1 MFKQKKNSKKRIT
14 EIKKEKKEI
23 KKKIEES
30 SLEKEIDPIGVS
42 SGEETKNLI
51 ENNEFR
57 EFLQP
62 LQTSAPV
69 LTQVESPSL
78 EINIASSPLI
88 QTKEKETSVG
98 YNPNNEPKYAGVIDT
113 DNLDERKYES
123 EFRPPILG
131 PTESERF
138 REEILT
144 PQKQIGGQE
153 IQDTSRI
160 ETHALEQKRK
170 DPFETQEQKYR
181 EVKF

>member
-1 MFKQKKNSKKRIT
+1 MVKVKKGKSSKKRIT

-23 KKKIEES
+23 KKEKKEPEG
-30 SLEKEIDPIGVS
+30 LEKDI
-42 SGEETKNLI
+42 I
-51 ENNEFR
+51 EKLMKNNEFQ

-62 LQTSAPV
+62 IETSAPV
-69 LTQVESPSL
+69 LTQVESPNL

-88 QTKEKETSVG
+88 QTKEKEIRGNYTTK
-98 YNPNNEPKYAGVIDT
+98 NEPKYAGVIDT

-160 ETHALEQKRK
+160 ETRALEQKRK